1 MSTPDRG
8 VPPEDIEAAEG
19 PGRDV
24 DILAVHRQ
32 AFREPHEPGEGGE
45 SGPWWFWA
53 CAVVAL
59 VFGGFYMGRYSGVFA
74 GEEAVHAPVG
84 PRQMMAGRVADTS
97 GAARAVDGA
106 AVYAGTCAACHQ
118 ANGEGTS
125 GLFPP
130 LAGSE
135 YVTGDAGRL
144 ARVVLNGLGGPVT
157 VKGVR
162 YNGAMPPWKQLGDA
176 ELAAVLSYVRASWG
190 NTAGPVTAED
200 VARERAATESRTA
213 PWTIRELQ

>member
-1 MSTPDRG
+1 
-8 VPPEDIEAAEG
+8 
-19 PGRDV
+19 
-24 DILAVHRQ
+24 
-32 AFREPHEPGEGGE
+32 
-45 SGPWWFWA
+45 
-53 CAVVAL
+53 
-59 VFGGFYMGRYSGVFA
+59 
-74 GEEAVHAPVG
+74 
-84 PRQMMAGRVADTS
+84 
-97 GAARAVDGA
+97 
-106 AVYAGTCAACHQ
+106 
-118 ANGEGTS
+118 
-125 GLFPP
+125 
-130 LAGSE
+130 GSE